1 MATSIIKNMHG
12 TETVSVTLTNNFAL
26 ASWGYCR
33 AYMVGKICIVTFSGL
48 YRATAVDSNTQFG
61 TLSVTAS
68 GSVTATAQANNND
81 MAILQVGGNKL
92 YVNGMQANINYYGMI
107 VFPVA

>member
-26 ASWGYCR
+26 ASWGYCH
-33 AYMVGKICIVTFSGL
+33 AYMVGKICIVSFSGL
-48 YRATAVDSNTQFG
+48 YRVTAVDSNTQFG

-68 GSVTATAQANNND
+68 GSVTSTAQANNND
-81 MAILQVGGNKL
+81 MAILQVSENKL

-107 VFPVA
+107 VFPIV